1 MENKT
6 TIPLKKHVPFL
17 NGLVIMARLLVG
29 LTFVFSGFVK
39 AVDPLGSSYK
49 FADYLV
55 VLGLDFLLPTTLFA
69 AVVLAALEF
78 WLSIINYRPSDQAEH
93 FLAQS
98 LHAVYGSF
106 YTLDLN

>member
-6 TIPLKKHVPFL
+6 TIPLKKPVNYL
-17 NGLVIMARLLVG
+17 NGVVIMARLFVG

-78 WLSIINYRPSDQAEH
+78 WLGVSLITGHRIKQSI
-93 FLAQS
+93 FL
-98 LHAVYGSF
+98 
-106 YTLDLN
+106 LNLFMLFMTP